1 MPVERKIPS
10 GPRARPGDHLR
21 KKIGSNTY
29 DALVDM
35 AGSGLPSRGAKY
47 AKMVGHAIHGTKY
60 TPLARDRVGSVTPV
74 HTLAA
79 PERGMTRRSDAE
91 NTVPVATGGIS
102 PGVEPMDHH
111 MDFMRRRRRGT

>member
-1 MPVERKIPS
+1 MS
-10 GPRARPGDHLR
+10 QLR

-60 TPLARDRVGSVTPV
+60 TPHARDRVGSVTPV

-91 NTVPVATGGIS
+91 NTMPVATGGIS
-102 PGVEPMDHH
+102 PGIEPMDHK

>member
-10 GPRARPGDHLR
+10 GPRARPGDHLP
-21 KKIGSNTY
+21 KKIGGAY
-29 DALVDM
+29 DVLVET
-35 AGSGLPSRGAKY
+35 AGSGLPSRGTKY
-47 AKMVGHAIHGTKY
+47 AKLIGHAIHGTKY

-91 NTVPVATGGIS
+91 NTMPVATGGIS
-102 PGVEPMDHH
+102 PGVEPMDHK
-111 MDFMRRRRRGT
+111 MEFMRRRRRGT

>member
-21 KKIGSNTY
+21 KKIGGAY
-29 DALVDM
+29 DVLKDT
-35 AGSGLPSRGAKY
+35 AGSGLPSRGTKY
-47 AKMVGHAIHGTKY
+47 VKMIGHAIHGTKY
-60 TPLARDRVGSVTPV
+60 APKVRSVTPV